1 MSLSRFKVTE
11 VAFMMDWED
20 QSGSS
25 SEEEVD
31 QKWNLHKAVTHL
43 KDVGSNITRSSM
55 RGLQLALAEGWLI
68 QRARDMCSFSHDRYR
83 QAVQAEVESLPA
95 ETIAKMSFRVRNYKF
110 TMT

>member
-1 MSLSRFKVTE
+1 
-11 VAFMMDWED
+11 MMDWED
-20 QSGSS
+20 HSGSS

-43 KDVGSNITRSSM
+43 KDTGSNITRSSM
-55 RGLQLALAEGWLI
+55 RGLQLALSEGWLT

-95 ETIAKMSFRVRNYKF
+95 DIIIKMSFRVRSYKF
-110 TMT
+110 SIAFSELILWSI